1 MSLINDALKKAQ
13 KQRTGDSP
21 PLASLPSVG
30 GESPA
35 RIAKRD
41 KPAGINT
48 QLVRMGVAGGALA
61 LVLVVGGIF
70 LIRSFRA
77 APVAKLPP
85 PTTPVAA
92 TVHTEPP
99 VEPAHAPE
107 VKSPLVAPKPGDGGS
122 AEPTVSFRLPAAP
135 PVDREP
141 VTAAPAAAPA
151 ATSAE
156 RAASSPETG
165 REIAK
170 AMPSEPAA
178 PSSPPP
184 TMDAKALNFIDNLR
198 IAGIRAAGSDSKVL
212 MNDRVYRI
220 GDTVDRDMG
229 LKLTGITANSLTFVD
244 PNGASYTRQF

>member
-21 PLASLPSVG
+21 PLASMPSVG

-48 QLVRMGVAGGALA
+48 QLVRLGVAGGAVV

-70 LIRSFRA
+70 LIRSFRS
-77 APVAKLPP
+77 APVTATPP
-85 PTTPVAA
+85 ASTPVA
-92 TVHTEPP
+92 TVHTETPASSEAGRVTP
-99 VEPAHAPE
+99 V
-107 VKSPLVAPKPGDGGS
+107 VAPKSGDGGS

-135 PVDREP
+135 PVEREP
-141 VTAAPAAAPA
+141 VTATAAPA
-151 ATSAE
+151 MASAE
-156 RAASSPETG
+156 RAASSPEAG
-165 REIAK
+165 RDVAK
-170 AMPSEPAA
+170 AVPSEPAA
-178 PSSPPP
+178 PAVPPP
-184 TMDAKALNFIDNLR
+184 KMDAKSLDYIDNLR
-198 IAGIRAAGSDSKVL
+198 IAGIRAAGADSKVL
-212 MNDRVYRI
+212 MNDRVFRI
-220 GDTVDRDMG
+220 GDMVDRDLG